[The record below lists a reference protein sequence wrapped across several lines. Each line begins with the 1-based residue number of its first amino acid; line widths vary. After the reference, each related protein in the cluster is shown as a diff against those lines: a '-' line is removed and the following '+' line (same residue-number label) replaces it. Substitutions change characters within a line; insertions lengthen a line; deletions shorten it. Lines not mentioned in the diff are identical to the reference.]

1 MYNSQIN
8 HKKKE
13 SSMKKVSLSI
23 LFVLLSVG
31 LFAGLPVSQNAPL
44 LELSGDDGGRV
55 DDTAWSSSEL
65 VGKVWVVV
73 HADPDES
80 ELNNA
85 ATEALKAEDYPEDV
99 YGSVAMIN
107 MAATWK
113 PNFAINLIL
122 KGKQEDYPSTIY
134 VRDNDNMVGD
144 KWALADDS
152 NNIVV
157 FDPTGKVIFSVDG
170 KVSANDIKKMIAM
183 INAEIELLRNP
194 PPPPVKEEVAKEPV
208 IKK

>member
-1 MYNSQIN
+1 
-8 HKKKE
+8 
-13 SSMKKVSLSI
+13 MKKVSFSV

-31 LFAGLPVSQNAPL
+31 LFAGLPVGQNVPL

-65 VGKVWVVV
+65 VGKVWVIV

-80 ELNNA
+80 ETNNA
-85 ATEALKAEDYPEDV
+85 ATEALKAEDYPKDV
-99 YGSVAMIN
+99 YGSVALIN

-122 KGKQEDYPSTIY
+122 SGKQEDYPSTVY
-134 VRDNDNMVGD
+134 VRDNDNMVGE
-144 KWALADDS
+144 KWGLADDS
-152 NNIVV
+152 NNMVV
-157 FDPTGKVIFSVDG
+157 IDPTGKVIFSVDG
-170 KVSANDIKKMIAM
+170 QVSDNDIKKMIAM

-194 PPPPVKEEVAKEPV
+194 PPPVVEEVEEVEEAEKVVEETEATE
-208 IKK
+208 

>member
-1 MYNSQIN
+1 
-8 HKKKE
+8 
-13 SSMKKVSLSI
+13 MKKVVLSI

-31 LFAGLPVSQNAPL
+31 LYATLPVGQPAPL
-44 LELSGDDGGRV
+44 IKLAGDDGGRT
-55 DDTAWSSSEL
+55 DDSAWSSSEL

-85 ATEALKAEDYPEDV
+85 ATEALKAEDFDLDY
-99 YGSVAMIN
+99 YGSVALIN

-122 KGKQEDYPSTIY
+122 TGKQEDYKSTVY

-144 KWALADDS
+144 KWGLADDS

-157 FDPTGKVIFSVDG
+157 FDPNGKVIFSVDG
-170 KVSANDIKKMIAM
+170 QVSADDIQKLIVMIK
-183 INAEIELLRNP
+183 AEIELLKNP
-194 PPPPVKEEVAKEPV
+194 PVEEAMPAEEGMEEEAASEEG
-208 IKK
+208 

>member
-1 MYNSQIN
+1 
-8 HKKKE
+8 
-13 SSMKKVSLSI
+13 MKKVSLSI

-31 LFAGLPVSQNAPL
+31 LFAGLPVGQNAPL
-44 LELSGDDGGRV
+44 LDLSGKDGGRV

-85 ATEALKAEDYPEDV
+85 ATEALKAKDYPEDV
-99 YGSVAMIN
+99 YGSTAIIN

-113 PNFAINLIL
+113 PNFAINMIL
-122 KGKQEDYPSTIY
+122 SGKQEKYPSTVY
-134 VRDNDNMVGD
+134 VRDFKNKVG
-144 KWALADDS
+144 KVWGLADDS

-157 FDPTGKVIFSVDG
+157 FDPSGKVILSVDG
-170 KVSANDIKKMIAM
+170 KLSAADIDKMISL
-183 INAEIELLRNP
+183 IDAEIELLRNP
-194 PPPPVKEEVAKEPV
+194 PPPEVEEVVEPEAPEMPV
-208 IKK
+208 SEEGSDR

>member
-1 MYNSQIN
+1 
-8 HKKKE
+8 
-13 SSMKKVSLSI
+13 MKKVSFSI

-31 LFAGLPVSQNAPL
+31 LFAGLPVGQNAPL
-44 LELSGDDGGRV
+44 LELAGDDGGRV

-65 VGKVWVVV
+65 VGKVWVIV

-80 ELNNA
+80 ETNNA
-85 ATEALKAEDYPEDV
+85 ATEALKAEDYPKDV
-99 YGSVAMIN
+99 YGSVALIN

-122 KGKQEDYPSTIY
+122 SGKQKDYPSTVY

-144 KWALADDS
+144 IWGLADDS
-152 NNIVV
+152 NNMVV

-170 KVSANDIKKMIAM
+170 QVSDADIKKMIAM

-194 PPPPVKEEVAKEPV
+194 PPPPSEEVDETMETEEAEEAMEETEATE
-208 IKK
+208 

>member
-1 MYNSQIN
+1 
-8 HKKKE
+8 
-13 SSMKKVSLSI
+13 MKKVSLSI

-144 KWALADDS
+144 KWGLADDS

-157 FDPTGKVIFSVDG
+157 LDPTGKVILSVDG
-170 KVSANDIKKMIAM
+170 QLSENDIKKMIAL

-194 PPPPVKEEVAKEPV
+194 PPPPVEEEVVEEEVVEEPV
-208 IKK
+208 TDQ

>member
-1 MYNSQIN
+1 
-8 HKKKE
+8 
-13 SSMKKVSLSI
+13 MKKVSLSI

-31 LFAGLPVSQNAPL
+31 LFAGLPVGQNPPL

-55 DDTAWSSSEL
+55 DDSAWSSSEL

-85 ATEALKAEDYPEDV
+85 ATEALKAEDYPKDV

-134 VRDNDNMVGD
+134 VRDNDNMVGE
-144 KWALADDS
+144 KWGLADDS

-157 FDPTGKVIFSVDG
+157 LDPTGKVILSVDG
-170 KVSANDIKKMIAM
+170 QLSENDIKKMIAL

-194 PPPPVKEEVAKEPV
+194 PPPPVEEEVVEEEVVEEPV
-208 IKK
+208 TDQ

>member
-1 MYNSQIN
+1 
-8 HKKKE
+8 
-13 SSMKKVSLSI
+13 MKKVSFSI

-31 LFAGLPVSQNAPL
+31 LFAGLPVGQNAPL
-44 LELSGDDGGRV
+44 LEISGDDGGRV

-80 ELNNA
+80 ETNNA
-85 ATEALKAEDYPEDV
+85 ATEALKAEDYPKDV
-99 YGSVAMIN
+99 YGSVALIN

-122 KGKQEDYPSTIY
+122 AGKQEDYPSTVY
-134 VRDNDNMVGD
+134 VRDNDNMVGE
-144 KWALADDS
+144 KWGLADDS
-152 NNIVV
+152 NNMVV

-170 KVSANDIKKMIAM
+170 QVSDADIKKMIAM
-183 INAEIELLRNP
+183 INVEIELLRNP
-194 PPPPVKEEVAKEPV
+194 PPPVVEEVEEVEEV
-208 IKK
+208 ITENTDK

>member
-1 MYNSQIN
+1 
-8 HKKKE
+8 
-13 SSMKKVSLSI
+13 MKKVSLSI
-23 LFVLLSVG
+23 LLILLSVG
-31 LFAGLPVSQNAPL
+31 LFAGLPLGQKAPVL
-44 LELSGDDGGRV
+44 KLSGGDGGRV
-55 DDTAWSSSEL
+55 DDTPWSSNEL

-85 ATEALKAEDYPEDV
+85 ATEALKAEDYPKDV
-99 YGSVAMIN
+99 YGSVALIN

-122 KGKQEDYPSTIY
+122 SGKQEDYPSTVY
-134 VRDNDNMVGD
+134 VRDNNNMVGK
-144 KWALADDS
+144 KWGLADDS

-157 FDPTGKVIFSVDG
+157 FDPSGKVIFSVDG
-170 KVSANDIKKMIAM
+170 KVSDKDIKKMIAL

-194 PPPPVKEEVAKEPV
+194 PPPPVEMEDTEETELTE
-208 IKK
+208 

>member
-1 MYNSQIN
+1 
-8 HKKKE
+8 
-13 SSMKKVSLSI
+13 MKKVSFSI

-31 LFAGLPVSQNAPL
+31 LFAGLPVGQNAPL
-44 LELSGDDGGRV
+44 LKLSGDAGGRV

-85 ATEALKAEDYPEDV
+85 ATEALKAEDFDLDY
-99 YGSVAMIN
+99 YGSVALIN

-113 PNFAINLIL
+113 PNFAINMIL
-122 KGKQEDYPSTIY
+122 TGKQKDYPSTVY
-134 VRDNDNMVGD
+134 VRDNDNLVGE
-144 KWALADDS
+144 KWGLANDS
-152 NNIVV
+152 NNMVV

-170 KVSANDIKKMIAM
+170 QVSDNDIKKMIAM
-183 INAEIELLRNP
+183 INVEIELLRNP
-194 PPPPVKEEVAKEPV
+194 PPPPEEEVDETMEMEEAAEDTEDSE
-208 IKK
+208 

>member
-1 MYNSQIN
+1 
-8 HKKKE
+8 
-13 SSMKKVSLSI
+13 MKKVSFSI

-31 LFAGLPVSQNAPL
+31 LFAGLPVGQNAPL
-44 LELSGDDGGRV
+44 LKLSGDAGGRV

-85 ATEALKAEDYPEDV
+85 ATEALKAEDFDLDY
-99 YGSVAMIN
+99 YGSVALIN

-113 PNFAINLIL
+113 PNFAINMIL
-122 KGKQEDYPSTIY
+122 TGKQKDYPSTVY
-134 VRDNDNMVGD
+134 VRDNNNLVGE
-144 KWALADDS
+144 KWGLANDS
-152 NNIVV
+152 NNMVV

-170 KVSANDIKKMIAM
+170 QVSDNDIKKMIAM
-183 INAEIELLRNP
+183 INVEIELLKNP
-194 PPPPVKEEVAKEPV
+194 PPPEEEVDETMEMDEAAEDTEDSE
-208 IKK
+208 

>member
-1 MYNSQIN
+1 
-8 HKKKE
+8 
-13 SSMKKVSLSI
+13 MKKVSFSV

-31 LFAGLPVSQNAPL
+31 LFAGLPVGQNVPL

-65 VGKVWVVV
+65 VGKVWVIV

-80 ELNNA
+80 ETNNA
-85 ATEALKAEDYPEDV
+85 ATEALKAEDYPKDV
-99 YGSVAMIN
+99 YGSVALIN

-122 KGKQEDYPSTIY
+122 SGKQEDYPSTVY
-134 VRDNDNMVGD
+134 VRDNDNMVGE
-144 KWALADDS
+144 KWGLADDS
-152 NNIVV
+152 NNMVV
-157 FDPTGKVIFSVDG
+157 IDPTGKVIFSVDG
-170 KVSANDIKKMIAM
+170 QVSDNDIKKMIAM

-194 PPPPVKEEVAKEPV
+194 PPPVVEEVEEVEEAEEV
-208 IKK
+208 VEETEATE

>member
-1 MYNSQIN
+1 
-8 HKKKE
+8 
-13 SSMKKVSLSI
+13 MKKASLSI

-31 LFAGLPVSQNAPL
+31 LFAGLPVGQNAPL

-80 ELNNA
+80 ETNNA
-85 ATEALKAEDYPEDV
+85 ATEALKAEDYPKDV
-99 YGSVAMIN
+99 YGSVALIN

-122 KGKQEDYPSTIY
+122 TGKQEDYPSTVY
-134 VRDNDNMVGD
+134 VRDNDNMVGET
-144 KWALADDS
+144 WGLADNS

-170 KVSANDIKKMIAM
+170 QVSESDIKKMIAL

-194 PPPPVKEEVAKEPV
+194 PPPPVEEVEETMETEETV
-208 IKK
+208 EETETSD

>member
-1 MYNSQIN
+1 
-8 HKKKE
+8 
-13 SSMKKVSLSI
+13 MKKVSLSI

-134 VRDNDNMVGD
+134 VRDNDNMVGE
-144 KWALADDS
+144 KWGLADDS

-157 FDPTGKVIFSVDG
+157 LDPTGKVILSVDG
-170 KVSANDIKKMIAM
+170 QLSENDIKKMIAL

-194 PPPPVKEEVAKEPV
+194 PPPPVEEEVVEEEVVEEPV
-208 IKK
+208 TDQ